1 MADMGQPP
9 PRKSTVQL
17 ACGTVKYLHSFET
30 NQLRKSLFFLQ
41 PEDVQVSTIAPGTV
55 CGPSSEKGGLSQ
67 RLSRAALLKFSISS
81 SLPVPFPRGSATCAH
96 RRPPQPSGEDP
107 LPGTARAG
115 QGGPDRCRR
124 GCCRCRRRCPGG
136 RGRPP
141 ARRSPGP
148 GRFPLP
154 PRAASERAARCRAAL
169 PLVIS
174 PGPRRGAAP
183 GRPPAASLPLAG
195 RTAERDPPASAPPS
209 RSAEQPAAAPGQH
222 VRHQIRGL
230 GGRAARGT
238 QPGCCRC
245 PTRAPRR

>member
-67 RLSRAALLKFSISS
+67 RLSPAALLKFSISS
-81 SLPVPFPRGSATCAH
+81 SLPVPLPPGLCHMRAPPPPAAQRRGPAARDGPSGAGRPRSLSPWLLSLSPPLP
-96 RRPPQPSGEDP
+96 RRPG
-107 LPGTARAG
+107 
-115 QGGPDRCRR
+115 
-124 GCCRCRRRCPGG
+124 
-136 RGRPP
+136 PP

>member
-1 MADMGQPP
+1 MSKFP
-9 PRKSTVQL
+9 QL
-17 ACGTVKYLHSFET
+17 LPAQCVDHRQRRGGSPNASLAQRCSSF
-30 NQLRKSLFFLQ
+30 
-41 PEDVQVSTIAPGTV
+41 
-55 CGPSSEKGGLSQ
+55 PSPHPFPS
-67 RLSRAALLKFSISS
+67 
-81 SLPVPFPRGSATCAH
+81 PFPRGSATCAH

-115 QGGPDRCRR
+115 QGGPDRCRG
-124 GCCRCRRRCPGG
+124 GCCRCRCRCRRRCPGG

>member
-1 MADMGQPP
+1 MSKFPQLLP
-9 PRKSTVQL
+9 VQ
-17 ACGTVKYLHSFET
+17 CVDHR
-30 NQLRKSLFFLQ
+30 QRR
-41 PEDVQVSTIAPGTV
+41 
-55 CGPSSEKGGLSQ
+55 GGSPN
-67 RLSRAALLKFSISS
+67 A
-81 SLPVPFPRGSATCAH
+81 SLPQRCSSFPSPHPFPSPFPRGSATCAH

-230 GGRAARGT
+230 GGRAVRGT

-245 PTRAPRR
+245 PTRALRR